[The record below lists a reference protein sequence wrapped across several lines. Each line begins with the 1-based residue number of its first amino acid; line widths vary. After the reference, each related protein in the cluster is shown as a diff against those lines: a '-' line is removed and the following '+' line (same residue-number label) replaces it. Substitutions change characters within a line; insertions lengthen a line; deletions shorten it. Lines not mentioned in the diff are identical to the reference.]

1 MQFDKLKPVDQLVLG
16 KHIADELYK
25 RVKDAQRVLGDELT
39 DEYLTKGTDRLRG
52 TYGSLSIRDTPP
64 KDPVDVWEIDDQDA
78 LTRWVRA
85 NGGEVPDGIV
95 RRTTL
100 AQPEKSTTAVTK
112 NKKAIEAARRE
123 IADGLPE
130 AVRGLLEGVEYGK
143 PE

>member
-64 KDPVDVWEIDDQDA
+64 TGPEDEWEIADQDA
-78 LTRWVRA
+78 LTRWVRD
-85 NGGEVPDGIV
+85 NGGVVPDGIV
-95 RRTTL
+95 RRTTR
-100 AQPEKSTTAVTK
+100 A
-112 NKKAIEAARRE
+112 
-123 IADGLPE
+123 LPE
-130 AVRGLLEGVEYGK
+130 
-143 PE
+143 